1 MEERTCLVDDALA
14 IARMRKQ
21 AGSTAYMRADVD
33 EASSLYSRAQRIL
46 CSPNLR
52 TDERFKVWR
61 WRSHACI
68 ARAASD
74 APAVVVWCARRCDAA
89 ALAFAQWQPSHR
101 TAPHRTVR
109 RMQFVLQAEIAS
121 LSTSCSLN
129 LAQCELKRGNAPAV
143 VAHCTAVLEADK
155 LCTKAW
161 FRRAH
166 AYLKLSELDLA
177 LADCTQALALETGRP

>member
-1 MEERTCLVDDALA
+1 MALAESRVHRSCCVGCARGSCLV
-14 IARMRKQ
+14 RTTVRRSCF
-21 AGSTAYMRADVD
+21 G
-33 EASSLYSRAQRIL
+33 L
-46 CSPNLR
+46 CS
-52 TDERFKVWR
+52 
-61 WRSHACI
+61 
-68 ARAASD
+68 
-74 APAVVVWCARRCDAA
+74 AA
-89 ALAFAQWQPSHR
+89 AVASHR
-101 TAPHRTVR
+101 TASHRIASHRTVR

-166 AYLKLSELDLA
+166 AYLKLNELDLA
-177 LADCTQALALETGRP
+177 LADCTQALALETGRPYSSLCASHPPTAAAAETQRRMLHAVVPWGSVPAHSGETRGP

>member
-1 MEERTCLVDDALA
+1 
-14 IARMRKQ
+14 MR
-21 AGSTAYMRADVD
+21 
-33 EASSLYSRAQRIL
+33 
-46 CSPNLR
+46 
-52 TDERFKVWR
+52 
-61 WRSHACI
+61 
-68 ARAASD
+68 
-74 APAVVVWCARRCDAA
+74 
-89 ALAFAQWQPSHR
+89 
-101 TAPHRTVR
+101 
-109 RMQFVLQAEIAS
+109 FVLQAEIAS

-143 VAHCTAVLEADK
+143 VAHCAAVLEADK

>member
-1 MEERTCLVDDALA
+1 VHRSCCVGCARGSCLV
-14 IARMRKQ
+14 RTTVRRSCF
-21 AGSTAYMRADVD
+21 G
-33 EASSLYSRAQRIL
+33 L
-46 CSPNLR
+46 CS
-52 TDERFKVWR
+52 
-61 WRSHACI
+61 
-68 ARAASD
+68 
-74 APAVVVWCARRCDAA
+74 AA
-89 ALAFAQWQPSHR
+89 AVASHR
-101 TAPHRTVR
+101 TASHRTASHRTVR

-177 LADCTQALALETGRP
+177 LADCTQALALETGRPYSSLCASHLPTSATAETQRRMLHAVVPWGSVPAHSGETRGP